1 MRTLGTKETLI
12 LQDKSQLEV
21 IVEKVVDLGNGE
33 LVTYSVPKYS
43 TEEKKYYLQDYF
55 YPSQEDYSGIIKH
68 TGMPVAYLDKTLKD
82 FNWSLYPVDTH
93 KEQKQV
99 EAFLFGL
106 DVYLNAAKGLY
117 LFSKTRG
124 SGKTM
129 LSCLIGNEIAARGIQ
144 TKFIPITEYVQRRFN
159 KEDLSQYKSCTVLII
174 DDLGAQSDT
183 VDNIREMVY
192 DLINSRYNS
201 RKLTIFTSNVTMD
214 NASKD
219 DRIVSR
225 LYEMAVPVKIPDI
238 SIRNQKAIAENAELI
253 RAALRA

>member
-1 MRTLGTKETLI
+1 
-12 LQDKSQLEV
+12 
-21 IVEKVVDLGNGE
+21 
-33 LVTYSVPKYS
+33 
-43 TEEKKYYLQDYF
+43 
-55 YPSQEDYSGIIKH
+55 
-68 TGMPVAYLDKTLKD
+68 MPVAYLDKTLKD

-144 TKFIPITEYVQRRFN
+144 IKFIPITEYVQRRFN
-159 KEDLSQYKSCTVLII
+159 KEDLSQYKICTVLII

-192 DLINSRYNS
+192 DLINSRYNG
-201 RKLTIFTSNVTMD
+201 RKMTIFTSNVTMD

-238 SIRNQKAIAENAELI
+238 SIRSQKAIAENSELI